1 MKQSNMSRVAALC
14 FGALSMAAMPAADA
28 QTARTTVIVLGSG
41 TPIPDPDR
49 FGPAVAVVVDSV
61 AYLFDAGIGVVRR
74 AAAMAKQGVTAL
86 EAPRLSRLFLT
97 HLHSDH
103 TMGLNDLLFT
113 PWIQGRKVPLDLYG
127 PPGTSRLV
135 RGIIDG
141 NSEDI
146 AERLASSG
154 GPADGAYRATVH
166 EISQGIVYRDERVT
180 VRAFAV
186 PHGGWKHAFG
196 YRIDTPDRSIVISGD
211 ARANDAI
218 EHECNG
224 CDVLIHEVYSDAGLL
239 TVPPIRQMY
248 HAQAHTSSSQLG
260 DIATRARPKLLVL
273 YHQLLFSAT
282 EAQLLAEL
290 RARFSGRVVSAKDLD
305 RF

>member
-1 MKQSNMSRVAALC
+1 MKRVALLC
-14 FGALSMAAMPAADA
+14 FGVVWSAVPSIPAVAAA
-28 QTARTTVIVLGSG
+28 QTPRTSVIVLGSG
-41 TPIPDPDR
+41 TPIPDPER
-49 FGPAVAVVVDSV
+49 SGPAVAVVVDSV
-61 AYLFDAGIGVVRR
+61 AYLFDAGSGVVRR
-74 AAAMAKQGVTAL
+74 AAAMANQGVVAL
-86 EAPRLSRLFLT
+86 QAPRISRLFLT

-103 TMGLNDLLFT
+103 TLGLNDVLFT

-127 PPGTSRLV
+127 PPGTARLV
-135 RGIIDG
+135 QGIVDG

-146 AERLASSG
+146 AERLAASG

-166 EISQGIVYRDERVT
+166 EITPGIVYKDERIT

-211 ARANDAI
+211 ARAKDVV
-218 EHECNG
+218 ERECNG
-224 CDVLIHEVYSDAGLL
+224 CDVLIHEVYSDAGFR
-239 TVPPIRQMY
+239 TVPPVRQLY
-248 HAQAHTSSSQLG
+248 HAQAHTSASQLG

-273 YHQLLFSAT
+273 SHQLFFNAT
-282 EAQLLAEL
+282 EDQLLAEV
-290 RARFSGRVVSAKDLD
+290 RARFSGRVVSAHDLD